1 MKKKNIFIFL
11 GVLFCAF
18 LYGCDKG
25 NQKPINEPHSKTPTK
40 TTTTCPSKSDPT
52 RYIAHAGGEIEGQRY
67 TNSLEA
73 LNLNYALG
81 FRIFEIDIIKTSDG
95 HLVCAHDWDSWK
107 RFTGFKGEGP
117 VTLNEFL
124 KYKIREKYTPLSLE
138 MLHEWFKK
146 HSDATLLTDKI
157 NDPKAVCAIFTSTDQ
172 LLLKLISPH
181 TIKAAKSLN
190 VEFVYNENLLDKL
203 GENKIEEL
211 KKLGVKYILISR
223 KSIKDKESLLLQI
236 KEAGIKTYASHVNFE
251 RGKDELYVFN
261 NEMDFIYGFY
271 ADVWDFEK

>member
-1 MKKKNIFIFL
+1 MKKKNIFIFI
-11 GVLFCAF
+11 GVLFCVF
-18 LYGCDKG
+18 FYNYDNE
-25 NQKPINEPHSKTPTK
+25 NQKQTNEPRSKAPTE
-40 TTTTCPSKSDPT
+40 TTTCPSKKDPT
-52 RYIAHAGGEIEGQRY
+52 RYIAHAGGEIDGHRY

-95 HLVCAHDWDSWK
+95 QLVCAHDWDSWK
-107 RFTGFKGEGP
+107 SFTGFKGKTP

-124 KYKIREKYTPLSLE
+124 KHKIRNKHTPLSLE

-146 HSDATLLTDKI
+146 HPDAKLLTDKI
-157 NDPKAVCAIFTSTDQ
+157 NDPKAVCAIFTSTQQ
-172 LLLKLISPH
+172 LLLKLISLH
-181 TIKAAKSLN
+181 TIKTAKSLN
-190 VEFVYNENLLDKL
+190 VEFVLNDNLLDKI
-203 GENKIEEL
+203 GENKIIEL
-211 KKLGVKYILISR
+211 QKLEVKYILISR
-223 KSIKDKESLLLQI
+223 NSIKDKESLLLQI